1 MRDENF
7 LESRE
12 SKRISRNIYTN
23 SHQNRFTRMVEEL
36 IEKLK
41 VQIIETLNL
50 DDLEPADINAEDPLF
65 GDDGIGLDSIDA
77 LELIVLMN
85 KEYEIQIADPEEG
98 KTVFHSI
105 KSMAEYIQA
114 NS

>member
-1 MRDENF
+1 MSQE
-7 LESRE
+7 
-12 SKRISRNIYTN
+12 I
-23 SHQNRFTRMVEEL
+23 

-50 DDLEPADINAEDPLF
+50 EDLEPGDIGAEDPLF

-85 KEYEIQIADPEEG
+85 QEYNILTRQTICFNCWIA
-98 KTVFHSI
+98 S
-105 KSMAEYIQA
+105 S
-114 NS
+114 

>member
-1 MRDENF
+1 
-7 LESRE
+7 
-12 SKRISRNIYTN
+12 
-23 SHQNRFTRMVEEL
+23 MVEEL

-50 DDLEPADINAEDPLF
+50 EDLAPADINANDPLF

-85 KEYEIQIADPEEG
+85 KEYNIQVADPEEG
-98 KTVFHSI
+98 KNVFYSI
-105 KSMAEYIQA
+105 KTMADYIQA